1 MTDQPAAERGP
12 ILIIGSARSGTT
24 MLRLILDSHPRISC
38 GEETHLLQT
47 MEPALGKHWR
57 LLDRYGFPREY
68 WTSRLADFYGG
79 AMSDYAAR
87 RGKAR
92 WADKDPSNTLL
103 LPFAGELFPDAQ
115 YIHLIRDGHDVVASH
130 KDRWGYRSG
139 VRAARG
145 AWRKYVETARAFGA
159 GQPEGRYHELRYEAL
174 VAEPET
180 QLRALFAFLGEDWD
194 PAVLE
199 FDKAEHDGTERY
211 SRFTAQRRSEGGDGS
226 TIYRSRVGAGKD
238 SLDPVLR
245 TMLHRSSGSLLRE
258 LGYLD

>member
-24 MLRLILDSHPRISC
+24 MLRLMLDSHPRISC

-47 MEPALGKHWR
+47 LEPAVGRQWR
-57 LLDRYGFPREY
+57 LLQRYGFPRQY
-68 WTSRLADFYGG
+68 WTARLAALYGG
-79 AMSDYAAR
+79 AMADYAER

-103 LPFAGELFPDAQ
+103 LPFARELFPDAQ
-115 YIHLIRDGHDVVASH
+115 YIHLVRDGHDVVASY
-130 KDRWGYRSG
+130 KDRWGYRAG

-145 AWRKYVETARAFGA
+145 VWRKYVETAREFG
-159 GQPEGRYHELRYEAL
+159 GRQPPGRYHELRYEAL
-174 VAEPET
+174 VAEPEA
-180 QLRALFAFLGEDWD
+180 QLRALFEFLGEDWD

-199 FDKAEHDGTERY
+199 FDQAEHDGTERY
-211 SRFTAQRRSEGGDGS
+211 SKFTAQRRSEGGDSS

-238 SLDPVLR
+238 ALDPVLR
-245 TMLHRSSGSLLRE
+245 TMLHRSSGPLLRE
-258 LGYLD
+258 LGYSD